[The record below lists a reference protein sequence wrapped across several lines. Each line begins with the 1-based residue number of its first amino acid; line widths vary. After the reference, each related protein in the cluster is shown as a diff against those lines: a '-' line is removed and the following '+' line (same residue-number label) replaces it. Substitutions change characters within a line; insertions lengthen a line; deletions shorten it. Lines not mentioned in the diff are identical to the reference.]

1 MKKPT
6 TIRSYLIKDG
16 INGKGVFAAR
26 DINKNTI
33 LFKMHGEI
41 ISKPTRTSVQ
51 IGNDLHIEDEL
62 AGLLNHACQPSAKVD
77 RQQQAII
84 SLRDIKEG
92 EEITFDYTQNED
104 HMAVPFTCEC
114 CGNKISGKKVPA

>member
-6 TIRSYLIKDG
+6 TIRSFLIKDG
-16 INGKGVFAAR
+16 INGKGVFATR
-26 DINKNTI
+26 DINKSTI

-62 AGLLNHACQPSAKVD
+62 AGLLNHSCQPSAKVD
-77 RQQQAII
+77 RQLQALI
-84 SLRDIKEG
+84 SMRDIKEG
-92 EEITFDYTQNED
+92 EEITFDYTKNED
-104 HMAVPFTCEC
+104 HMAAPFVCDC